1 MNTSNLSGGSNA
13 EPKRKRSYNNHNSH
27 NKGHINMTE
36 QLAEIKRDLRNV
48 AMQCEQNTH
57 RIEANE
63 VNSRALN
70 VIFKHFPKFDAERKY
85 IEPRDHLRR
94 MLTEAYEFDKE
105 VCDAVLS
112 DACKI
117 HYLFSK
123 DNKDCSFIARFLRQD
138 CKDLIMKNASK
149 LSNYEPHGMVISVE
163 HDLTTKQRKLKTLLL
178 VAAGVLKSQKKD
190 AKVIFGG
197 NVGYVLMLHG
207 VKYTADSEVVR
218 KILKE
223 NPQKPKEKS
232 TPVASTS
239 DATPVAPAPDMS

>member
-1 MNTSNLSGGSNA
+1 
-13 EPKRKRSYNNHNSH
+13 
-27 NKGHINMTE
+27 MTE
-36 QLAEIKRDLRNV
+36 QLADIKRDLQNV
-48 AMQCEQNTH
+48 AMQCEQNTA

-70 VIFKHFPKFDAERKY
+70 VVFKHFPKFDADRNY
-85 IEPRDHLRR
+85 IDPRTHLRR
-94 MLTEAYEFDKE
+94 MLTEAYELDTDQ
-105 VCDAVLS
+105 CDAVLG
-112 DACKI
+112 DAAKI

-123 DNKDCSFIARFLRQD
+123 DTKDCSFIARFLRQD
-138 CKDLIMKNASK
+138 VKDLIMKNASK
-149 LSNYEPHGMVISVE
+149 LSDYKPHNMVISVE

-178 VAAGVLKSQKKD
+178 VAAGILKSQKKD

-207 VKYTADSEVVR
+207 NKYTADSEVVR
-218 KILKE
+218 QILKE

-239 DATPVAPAPDMS
+239 AATPVASVSDMS